1 MIEKTVVMEIGNSFS
16 KTQVNGNLVIP
27 DAPIGLVVF
36 AHGGSSGSDKSSL
49 RNQLIS
55 KILNDNNVGTLLF
68 DLLSEEEQESDVRAM
83 NLMCKIPGLTLNKF
97 NISLVAKRLIGASEW
112 INNYFGL
119 GKFKL
124 GYFGSST
131 GAAAALM
138 AATKY
143 NVEAIVSRGGR
154 TDLIDKQVLEQIVS
168 PCLFI
173 AGSYDKDVVRINKTT
188 MSQLRDITEKKI
200 EVINGA
206 SHLFEEEGKI
216 EQVANLAGAW
226 FKSNFKQHMKKSP

>member
-16 KTQVNGNLVIP
+16 KTQVNGKLVIP

-36 AHGGSSGSDKSSL
+36 AHGSGSDKSSL
-49 RNQLIS
+49 RNQLVSRIF
-55 KILNDNNVGTLLF
+55 NDNNVGTLLF
-68 DLLSEEEQESDVRAM
+68 DLLSEEEQQSDVRAM
-83 NLMCKIPGLTLNKF
+83 NLICKIPVLTLNKF
-97 NISLVAKRLIGASEW
+97 NIGLLAKRLIGASEW
-112 INNYFGL
+112 INNYSGL

-131 GAAAALM
+131 GAAAALV

-173 AGSYDKDVVRINKTT
+173 AGSYDKDMVRINKMT
-188 MSQLRDITEKKI
+188 MSQLHELTNKKM

-216 EQVANLAGAW
+216 EQVANLASAW
-226 FKSNFKQHMKKSP
+226 FKSNFNFEKHMKMSP

>member
-1 MIEKTVVMEIGNSFS
+1 MIEKTVVVDIGNSSS
-16 KTQVNGNLVIP
+16 KTQVKGNLVIP
-27 DAPIGLVVF
+27 EAPIGFVVF
-36 AHGGSSGSDKSSL
+36 AHGSGSDKTSL

-55 KILNDNNVGTLLF
+55 RILNDNNIGTLIF
-68 DLLSEEEQESDVRAM
+68 DLLCEEEQESDVRAM
-83 NLMCKIPGLTLNKF
+83 NLMCKVPGLTLNKF
-97 NISLVAKRLIGASEW
+97 NIGLLAKRLIGASEW
-112 INNYFGL
+112 INNYSGL

-131 GAAAALM
+131 GAAAALL

-154 TDLIDKQVLEQIVS
+154 TDLIDKRVLEQIVS

-173 AGSYDKDVVRINKTT
+173 AGSDDKNVVRINRTT
-188 MSQLRDITEKKI
+188 MSQLRNMTEKKM

-206 SHLFEEEGKI
+206 SHLFEEDGKI

-226 FKSNFKQHMKKSP
+226 FKTNFKQHMKMSP

>member
-1 MIEKTVVMEIGNSFS
+1 MIEKTVVMDIGNSFS
-16 KTQVNGNLVIP
+16 KTQVKGNLVIP
-27 DAPIGLVVF
+27 EAPIGFVVF
-36 AHGGSSGSDKSSL
+36 AHGSGSDKSSL

-55 KILNDNNVGTLLF
+55 RILNDNNIGTLLF

-97 NISLVAKRLIGASEW
+97 NIGLLAKRLIGASEW
-112 INNYFGL
+112 INNYSGL
-119 GKFKL
+119 GKFKI

-138 AATKY
+138 AATNY

-154 TDLIDKQVLEQIVS
+154 TDLIDKRVLEQIVS

-173 AGSYDKDVVRINKTT
+173 AGSDDNNVVRINKTT
-188 MSQLRDITEKKI
+188 MSQLRNMTEKKM

-206 SHLFEEEGKI
+206 SHLFEEDGKI

-226 FKSNFKQHMKKSP
+226 FKTNFKEHMKMSP

>member
-1 MIEKTVVMEIGNSFS
+1 MIEKTVVMDIGNSFS
-16 KTQVNGNLVIP
+16 KTQVNGNLAIP
-27 DAPIGLVVF
+27 EAPIGFVVF
-36 AHGGSSGSDKSSL
+36 AHGSGSDKSSL
-49 RNQLIS
+49 RNRLIS
-55 KILNDNNVGTLLF
+55 RILNDNNIGTLLF

-97 NISLVAKRLIGASEW
+97 NIGLLAKRLIGASEW
-112 INNYFGL
+112 INNYSGL

-131 GAAAALM
+131 GAAAALL
-138 AATKY
+138 AATNY

-154 TDLIDKQVLEQIVS
+154 TDLIDKRVLEQIVS

-173 AGSYDKDVVRINKTT
+173 AGSDDNNVVRINKTT
-188 MSQLRDITEKKI
+188 MSQLRNMTEKKM

-206 SHLFEEEGKI
+206 SHLFEEDGKI

-226 FKSNFKQHMKKSP
+226 FKTNFKEHMKMSP

>member
-16 KTQVNGNLVIP
+16 KTEVNGKLVIP

-36 AHGGSSGSDKSSL
+36 AHGSGSDKSSL

-55 KILNDNNVGTLLF
+55 RILNDNNVGTLLF

-83 NLMCKIPGLTLNKF
+83 NLMCKIPDLTLNKF
-97 NISLVAKRLIGASEW
+97 NIGLLAKRLIGASEW
-112 INNYFGL
+112 INNYSAP

-138 AATKY
+138 ASTKY

-154 TDLIDKQVLEQIVS
+154 TDLIDIQVLEQIVS

-188 MSQLRDITEKKI
+188 MSQLPNITEKKM
-200 EVINGA
+200 EVIYGA
-206 SHLFEEEGKI
+206 SLLFEEEGKI

-226 FKSNFKQHMKKSP
+226 FKSNFKQHMKISP

>member
-1 MIEKTVVMEIGNSFS
+1 MIEKTVVVDIGNSFS
-16 KTQVNGNLVIP
+16 KTQVKGNLVIP
-27 DAPIGLVVF
+27 EAPIGFVVF
-36 AHGGSSGSDKSSL
+36 AHGSGSDKTSL

-55 KILNDNNVGTLLF
+55 RILNDNNIGTLIF
-68 DLLSEEEQESDVRAM
+68 GLLSEEEQESDVRAM

-97 NISLVAKRLIGASEW
+97 NIGLLAKRLIGASEW
-112 INNYFGL
+112 INNYSGL

-131 GAAAALM
+131 GAAAALL

-154 TDLIDKQVLEQIVS
+154 TDLIDKRVLEQIVS

-173 AGSYDKDVVRINKTT
+173 AGSDDKNVVRINRTT
-188 MSQLRDITEKKI
+188 MSQLRNMTEKKM

-206 SHLFEEEGKI
+206 SHLFEEDGKI

-226 FKSNFKQHMKKSP
+226 FKTNFKQHMKMSP

>member
-1 MIEKTVVMEIGNSFS
+1 MIEKTVVVDIGNSFS
-16 KTQVNGNLVIP
+16 KIQVKGNLVIP
-27 DAPIGLVVF
+27 EAPIGFVVF
-36 AHGGSSGSDKSSL
+36 AHGSGSDKTSP

-55 KILNDNNVGTLLF
+55 RILNDNNIGTLIF
-68 DLLSEEEQESDVRAM
+68 DLLCEEEQESDVRAM
-83 NLMCKIPGLTLNKF
+83 NLMCKVPGLTLNKF
-97 NISLVAKRLIGASEW
+97 NIGLLAKRLIGASEW
-112 INNYFGL
+112 INNYSGL

-131 GAAAALM
+131 GAAAALL

-154 TDLIDKQVLEQIVS
+154 TDLIDKRVLEQIVS

-173 AGSYDKDVVRINKTT
+173 AGSDDKNVVRINRTT
-188 MSQLRDITEKKI
+188 MSQLRNMTEKKM

-206 SHLFEEEGKI
+206 SHLFEEDGKI

-226 FKSNFKQHMKKSP
+226 FKTNFKQHMKMSP

>member
-1 MIEKTVVMEIGNSFS
+1 M
-16 KTQVNGNLVIP
+16 L
-27 DAPIGLVVF
+27 
-36 AHGGSSGSDKSSL
+36 
-49 RNQLIS
+49 
-55 KILNDNNVGTLLF
+55 
-68 DLLSEEEQESDVRAM
+68 
-83 NLMCKIPGLTLNKF
+83 
-97 NISLVAKRLIGASEW
+97 AKRLIGASEW
-112 INNYFGL
+112 INNYSGL

-131 GAAAALM
+131 RAAAALM

-143 NVEAIVSRGGR
+143 NVEAIVSRDGR
-154 TDLIDKQVLEQIVS
+154 TDLANKLVLEQIVS

-188 MSQLRDITEKKI
+188 MSQLRDITEKKM

-226 FKSNFKQHMKKSP
+226 FKSNFKQRMKMSP

>member
-1 MIEKTVVMEIGNSFS
+1 MIEKTVVMDIGNSFS
-16 KTQVNGNLVIP
+16 KTQVKGNLVIP
-27 DAPIGLVVF
+27 EAPIGFVVF
-36 AHGGSSGSDKSSL
+36 AHGSGSDKSSL

-55 KILNDNNVGTLLF
+55 RILNDNNIGTLLF
-68 DLLSEEEQESDVRAM
+68 DLLSEEEQESDLRAM

-97 NISLVAKRLIGASEW
+97 NIDLLAKRLIGASEW
-112 INNYFGL
+112 INNYSGL
-119 GKFKL
+119 GKFKI

-138 AATKY
+138 AATNY

-154 TDLIDKQVLEQIVS
+154 TDLIDKRVLEQIVS

-173 AGSYDKDVVRINKTT
+173 AGSDDNNVVRINKTT
-188 MSQLRDITEKKI
+188 MSQLRNMTEKKM

-206 SHLFEEEGKI
+206 SHLFEEDGKI

-226 FKSNFKQHMKKSP
+226 FKTNFKEHMKMSP

>member
-1 MIEKTVVMEIGNSFS
+1 MIEKTVELHTDNSFS
-16 KTQVNGNLVIP
+16 QGQVKGNLVIP
-27 DAPIGLVVF
+27 GAPIGLVIF
-36 AHGGSSGSDKSSL
+36 AHGSGSGKSSL

-55 KILNDNNVGTLLF
+55 RILNENNIGTLLF
-68 DLLSEEEQESDVRAM
+68 DLLNEEEQESDVRAL
-83 NLMCKIPGLTLNKF
+83 NLMCRLPGLTLNKF
-97 NISLVAKRLIGASEW
+97 NIDLLAKRLIGATEW
-112 INNYFGL
+112 ITNYSDL

-138 AATKY
+138 AGTKH

-173 AGSYDKDVVRINKTT
+173 AGSDDKKVVRINKTT
-188 MSQLRDITEKKI
+188 MSQLRNVVDKKI

-206 SHLFEEEGKI
+206 SHLFEEAGKI
-216 EQVANLAGAW
+216 EQVAKLAGAW
-226 FKSNFKQHMKKSP
+226 FKTNFK

>member
-1 MIEKTVVMEIGNSFS
+1 MDIGNSFS
-16 KTQVNGNLVIP
+16 KTQVKGNLVIP
-27 DAPIGLVVF
+27 EAPIGFVLF
-36 AHGGSSGSDKSSL
+36 AHGSGSDKSSL

-55 KILNDNNVGTLLF
+55 RILNDNNIGTLLF
-68 DLLSEEEQESDVRAM
+68 DLSSEEEQESDLRAM
-83 NLMCKIPGLTLNKF
+83 NLMCKIPGLNLNKF
-97 NISLVAKRLIGASEW
+97 NIGLLAKRLIGASEW
-112 INNYFGL
+112 INNYSGL
-119 GKFKL
+119 GNFKL

-143 NVEAIVSRGGR
+143 NIDAIVSRGGR

-188 MSQLRDITEKKI
+188 MSQLRDITEKKM

-216 EQVANLAGAW
+216 EQVANLACAW
-226 FKSNFKQHMKKSP
+226 FKSNFKQHMKMSP

>member
-1 MIEKTVVMEIGNSFS
+1 MIEKTVVMEISNSFS
-16 KTQVNGNLVIP
+16 KTQVNGKLVIP
-27 DAPIGLVVF
+27 DAPNGLVVF
-36 AHGGSSGSDKSSL
+36 AHGSGSDKSSL
-49 RNQLIS
+49 RNQLVS
-55 KILNDNNVGTLLF
+55 RILNDNNVGTLLF
-68 DLLSEEEQESDVRAM
+68 DLLSEEEQQSDVRAM

-97 NISLVAKRLIGASEW
+97 NIDLLAKRLIEASEW
-112 INNYFGL
+112 INNYSGL

-124 GYFGSST
+124 GYFGTST

-154 TDLIDKQVLEQIVS
+154 TDLIDKQVLEHIVS

-188 MSQLRDITEKKI
+188 MSQLPNITEKKM

-216 EQVANLAGAW
+216 EQVANLACAW
-226 FKSNFKQHMKKSP
+226 FKSNFKQHMKMSP

>member
-36 AHGGSSGSDKSSL
+36 AHGSGSYKSSL

-68 DLLSEEEQESDVRAM
+68 DLLSEVEQESDVRAM

-97 NISLVAKRLIGASEW
+97 NISLLAKRLIGASEW
-112 INNYFGL
+112 INNYSGL

-154 TDLIDKQVLEQIVS
+154 TDLINKQVLEQIVS

-188 MSQLRDITEKKI
+188 MSQLRDITEKKM

>member
-1 MIEKTVVMEIGNSFS
+1 MIEKTVVVDIGNSSS
-16 KTQVNGNLVIP
+16 KTQVKGNLVIP
-27 DAPIGLVVF
+27 EAPIGFVVF
-36 AHGGSSGSDKSSL
+36 AHGSGSDKTSL

-55 KILNDNNVGTLLF
+55 RILNDNNIGTLIF
-68 DLLSEEEQESDVRAM
+68 DLLCEEEQESDVRAM
-83 NLMCKIPGLTLNKF
+83 KLMCKIPGLTLNKF
-97 NISLVAKRLIGASEW
+97 NIGLLAKRLIGASEW
-112 INNYFGL
+112 INNYSGL

-131 GAAAALM
+131 GAAAALL

-154 TDLIDKQVLEQIVS
+154 TDLIDKRVLEQIVS

-173 AGSYDKDVVRINKTT
+173 AGSDDKNVVRINRTT
-188 MSQLRDITEKKI
+188 MSQLRNMTEKKM

-206 SHLFEEEGKI
+206 SHLFEEDGKI

-226 FKSNFKQHMKKSP
+226 FKTNFKQHMKMSP

>member
-1 MIEKTVVMEIGNSFS
+1 MIEKTVVVDIGNSSS
-16 KTQVNGNLVIP
+16 KTQVKGNLVIP
-27 DAPIGLVVF
+27 EAPIGFVVF
-36 AHGGSSGSDKSSL
+36 AHGSGSDKTSL

-55 KILNDNNVGTLLF
+55 RILNDNNIGTLIF

-97 NISLVAKRLIGASEW
+97 NIGLLAKRLIGASEW
-112 INNYFGL
+112 INNYSGL

-131 GAAAALM
+131 GAAAALL

-154 TDLIDKQVLEQIVS
+154 TDLIDKRVLEQIVS

-173 AGSYDKDVVRINKTT
+173 AGSDDKNVVRINRTT
-188 MSQLRDITEKKI
+188 MSQLRNMTEKKM

-206 SHLFEEEGKI
+206 SHLFEEDGKI

-226 FKSNFKQHMKKSP
+226 FKTNFKQHMKMSP

>member
-36 AHGGSSGSDKSSL
+36 AHGSGSDKSSQ

-97 NISLVAKRLIGASEW
+97 NISLLAKRLIGASEW
-112 INNYFGL
+112 INNYSGL

-143 NVEAIVSRGGR
+143 NVEAIVSRRGR

-173 AGSYDKDVVRINKTT
+173 AGSDDKNVVRINKTT
-188 MSQLRDITEKKI
+188 MSQLRNITEKKM

-226 FKSNFKQHMKKSP
+226 FKTNFKQHMKMSP

>member
-16 KTQVNGNLVIP
+16 KTEVNGNLVIP

-36 AHGGSSGSDKSSL
+36 AHGSGSDKSSL

-55 KILNDNNVGTLLF
+55 RILNDNNFGTLLF

-97 NISLVAKRLIGASEW
+97 NISLLAKRLIGASEW
-112 INNYFGL
+112 INNYFAL

-154 TDLIDKQVLEQIVS
+154 TDLIDKRVLEQIVS

-173 AGSYDKDVVRINKTT
+173 AGSDDKNVVRINRTT
-188 MSQLRDITEKKI
+188 MSQLRNMTEKKM

-206 SHLFEEEGKI
+206 SHLFEEDGKI

-226 FKSNFKQHMKKSP
+226 FKTNFKQHMKMSP

>member
-1 MIEKTVVMEIGNSFS
+1 MIEKTVVVDIGNSFS
-16 KTQVNGNLVIP
+16 KIQVKGNLVIP
-27 DAPIGLVVF
+27 EAPIGFVVF
-36 AHGGSSGSDKSSL
+36 AHGSGSDKTSL

-55 KILNDNNVGTLLF
+55 RILNDNNIGTLIF
-68 DLLSEEEQESDVRAM
+68 DLLCEEEQESDVRAM

-97 NISLVAKRLIGASEW
+97 NIGLLAKRLIGASEW
-112 INNYFGL
+112 INNYSGL

-131 GAAAALM
+131 GAAAALL

-154 TDLIDKQVLEQIVS
+154 TDLIDKRVLEQIVS

-173 AGSYDKDVVRINKTT
+173 AGSDDKNVVRINRTT
-188 MSQLRDITEKKI
+188 MSQLRNMTEKKM

-206 SHLFEEEGKI
+206 SHLFEEDGKI

-226 FKSNFKQHMKKSP
+226 FKTNFKQHMKMSP

>member
-1 MIEKTVVMEIGNSFS
+1 MIEKTVVMDIGNSYS
-16 KTQVNGNLVIP
+16 KTQVNGNLIIP

-36 AHGGSSGSDKSSL
+36 AHGSGSDKSSL

-55 KILNDNNVGTLLF
+55 RILNESNVGTLLF

-97 NISLVAKRLIGASEW
+97 NIRLLAKRLIGASEW
-112 INNYFGL
+112 INNYSGL

-131 GAAAALM
+131 GAAAALI

-154 TDLIDKQVLEQIVS
+154 TDLIDKQMLEQIVS

-173 AGSYDKDVVRINKTT
+173 AGSDDMNVVRINKTT
-188 MSQLRDITEKKI
+188 MSQLRNITKKKM

-226 FKSNFKQHMKKSP
+226 FKSNFKQHMKMSP

>member
-1 MIEKTVVMEIGNSFS
+1 MIEKTVVMDIGNSYS
-16 KTQVNGNLVIP
+16 KTQVNGNLIIP

-36 AHGGSSGSDKSSL
+36 AHGSGSDKSSL

-55 KILNDNNVGTLLF
+55 RILNESNVGTLLF

-97 NISLVAKRLIGASEW
+97 NIRLLAKRLIGASEW
-112 INNYFGL
+112 INNYSGL

-143 NVEAIVSRGGR
+143 KVESIVSRGGR
-154 TDLIDKQVLEQIVS
+154 TDLIDKEMLEQIVS

-173 AGSYDKDVVRINKTT
+173 AGSDDKNVVRINKTT
-188 MSQLRDITEKKI
+188 MSQLCNITEKKM

-226 FKSNFKQHMKKSP
+226 FKSNFKQHMKMSP

>member
-1 MIEKTVVMEIGNSFS
+1 MIEKTVVMDIGNSFS
-16 KTQVNGNLVIP
+16 KTQVKGNLVIP
-27 DAPIGLVVF
+27 EAPIGFVVF
-36 AHGGSSGSDKSSL
+36 AHGSGSDKSSL

-55 KILNDNNVGTLLF
+55 RILNDNNIGTLLF
-68 DLLSEEEQESDVRAM
+68 DLLSEEEQESDLRAM

-97 NISLVAKRLIGASEW
+97 NIDLLAKRLIGASEW
-112 INNYFGL
+112 INNYSGL
-119 GKFKL
+119 GKFKI

-138 AATKY
+138 AATNY

-154 TDLIDKQVLEQIVS
+154 TDLIDKRVLEQIVS

-173 AGSYDKDVVRINKTT
+173 AGSDDNNVVRINKTT
-188 MSQLRDITEKKI
+188 MSQLSNMTEKKM

-206 SHLFEEEGKI
+206 SHLFEEDGKI

-226 FKSNFKQHMKKSP
+226 FKTNFKEHMKMSP

>member
-36 AHGGSSGSDKSSL
+36 AHGSGSDKSSL

-55 KILNDNNVGTLLF
+55 RILNDNNIGTLLF
-68 DLLSEEEQESDVRAM
+68 DLLSEEEQESDVRAT

-97 NISLVAKRLIGASEW
+97 NIALLAKRLIGASEW
-112 INNYFGL
+112 INNKYSGL

-124 GYFGSST
+124 GYIGSST

-154 TDLIDKQVLEQIVS
+154 TDLIDKRVLEQIVS
-168 PCLFI
+168 PCFFI
-173 AGSYDKDVVRINKTT
+173 VGSDDKNVVRINKTT
-188 MSQLRDITEKKI
+188 ISQLPNITEKKWKLLMALRI
-200 EVINGA
+200 C
-206 SHLFEEEGKI
+206 L
-216 EQVANLAGAW
+216 
-226 FKSNFKQHMKKSP
+226 KKKEK

>member
-1 MIEKTVVMEIGNSFS
+1 MIEKTIVMDIGNSFS
-16 KTQVNGNLVIP
+16 KTQVKGNLVIP
-27 DAPIGLVVF
+27 EAPIGFVLF
-36 AHGGSSGSDKSSL
+36 AHGSGSDKSSL

-55 KILNDNNVGTLLF
+55 RILNDNNIGTLLF

-83 NLMCKIPGLTLNKF
+83 NLMCKIPGLNLNRF
-97 NISLVAKRLIGASEW
+97 NIGLLAKRLIAASEW
-112 INNYFGL
+112 INNYSGL

-131 GAAAALM
+131 GAASALM

-173 AGSYDKDVVRINKTT
+173 AGSDDKNVVRINKTS
-188 MSQLRDITEKKI
+188 MSQLSNMTEKKL

-226 FKSNFKQHMKKSP
+226 FKASFKQHMKMSP

>member
-1 MIEKTVVMEIGNSFS
+1 MIIM
-16 KTQVNGNLVIP
+16 LV
-27 DAPIGLVVF
+27 L
-36 AHGGSSGSDKSSL
+36 SS
-49 RNQLIS
+49 
-55 KILNDNNVGTLLF
+55 

-97 NISLVAKRLIGASEW
+97 NISLLAKRLIGASEW
-112 INNYFGL
+112 INNYSAL

-173 AGSYDKDVVRINKTT
+173 AGSDDKNVVRINKTT
-188 MSQLRDITEKKI
+188 MSQSRDITEKKM

-226 FKSNFKQHMKKSP
+226 FKSNFKQHMKMSP

>member
-1 MIEKTVVMEIGNSFS
+1 MIEKTVVMDIGNSFS
-16 KTQVNGNLVIP
+16 KTQVKGNLVIP
-27 DAPIGLVVF
+27 EAPIGFVVF
-36 AHGGSSGSDKSSL
+36 AHGSGSDKSSL

-55 KILNDNNVGTLLF
+55 RILNDNNIGTLLF

-97 NISLVAKRLIGASEW
+97 NIDLLAKRLIGASEW
-112 INNYFGL
+112 INNYSGL
-119 GKFKL
+119 GKFKI

-138 AATKY
+138 AATNY

-154 TDLIDKQVLEQIVS
+154 TDLIDKRVLEQIVS

-173 AGSYDKDVVRINKTT
+173 AGSDDNNVVRINKTT
-188 MSQLRDITEKKI
+188 MSQLSNMTEKKM

-206 SHLFEEEGKI
+206 SHLFEEDGKI

-226 FKSNFKQHMKKSP
+226 FKTNFKEHMKMSP

>member
-36 AHGGSSGSDKSSL
+36 AHGSGSDKSSL

-55 KILNDNNVGTLLF
+55 RILNDNNVGTLLF

-97 NISLVAKRLIGASEW
+97 NIGLLAKRLIG
-112 INNYFGL
+112 NNYFGL

-143 NVEAIVSRGGR
+143 N
-154 TDLIDKQVLEQIVS
+154 
-168 PCLFI
+168 
-173 AGSYDKDVVRINKTT
+173 
-188 MSQLRDITEKKI
+188 
-200 EVINGA
+200 
-206 SHLFEEEGKI
+206 
-216 EQVANLAGAW
+216 
-226 FKSNFKQHMKKSP
+226 

>member
-1 MIEKTVVMEIGNSFS
+1 MIEKTVVVDIGNSSS
-16 KTQVNGNLVIP
+16 KTQVKGNLVIP
-27 DAPIGLVVF
+27 EAPIGFVVF
-36 AHGGSSGSDKSSL
+36 AHGSGSDKTSL

-55 KILNDNNVGTLLF
+55 RILNDNNIGTLIF
-68 DLLSEEEQESDVRAM
+68 DLLCEEEQESDVRAM

-97 NISLVAKRLIGASEW
+97 NIGLLAKRLIGASEW
-112 INNYFGL
+112 INNYSGL

-131 GAAAALM
+131 GAAAALL

-154 TDLIDKQVLEQIVS
+154 TDLIDKRVLEQIVS

-173 AGSYDKDVVRINKTT
+173 AGSDDKNVVRINRTT
-188 MSQLRDITEKKI
+188 MSQLRNMTEKKM

-206 SHLFEEEGKI
+206 SHLFEEDGKI

-226 FKSNFKQHMKKSP
+226 FKTNFKQHMKMSP

>member
-1 MIEKTVVMEIGNSFS
+1 MA
-16 KTQVNGNLVIP
+16 QVPEVQRTY
-27 DAPIGLVVF
+27 
-36 AHGGSSGSDKSSL
+36 GS
-49 RNQLIS
+49 
-55 KILNDNNVGTLLF
+55 
-68 DLLSEEEQESDVRAM
+68 
-83 NLMCKIPGLTLNKF
+83 
-97 NISLVAKRLIGASEW
+97 
-112 INNYFGL
+112 
-119 GKFKL
+119 
-124 GYFGSST
+124 
-131 GAAAALM
+131 
-138 AATKY
+138 TKY

-188 MSQLRDITEKKI
+188 MSQLRDITEKKM

-226 FKSNFKQHMKKSP
+226 FKSNFKQHMKMSP

>member
-1 MIEKTVVMEIGNSFS
+1 MIEKTVVVDIGNSFS
-16 KTQVNGNLVIP
+16 KTQVKGNLVIP
-27 DAPIGLVVF
+27 EAPIGFVVF
-36 AHGGSSGSDKSSL
+36 AHGSGSDKTSL

-55 KILNDNNVGTLLF
+55 RILNDNNIGTLIF
-68 DLLSEEEQESDVRAM
+68 DLLCEEEQESDVRAM
-83 NLMCKIPGLTLNKF
+83 NLMCKVPGLTLNKF
-97 NISLVAKRLIGASEW
+97 NIGLLAKRLIGASEW
-112 INNYFGL
+112 INNYSGL

-131 GAAAALM
+131 GAAAALL

-154 TDLIDKQVLEQIVS
+154 TDLIDKRVLEQIVS

-173 AGSYDKDVVRINKTT
+173 AGSDDKNVVRINRTT
-188 MSQLRDITEKKI
+188 MSQLRNMTEKKM

-206 SHLFEEEGKI
+206 SHLFEEDGKI

-226 FKSNFKQHMKKSP
+226 FKTNFKQHMKMSP

>member
-1 MIEKTVVMEIGNSFS
+1 VIEKTVVIEIGNSFS
-16 KTQVNGNLVIP
+16 KTQVNGKLVIP
-27 DAPIGLVVF
+27 DVPIGLVVF
-36 AHGGSSGSDKSSL
+36 AHGSGSDKSSL

-55 KILNDNNVGTLLF
+55 EILNDNNVGTLLF

-97 NISLVAKRLIGASEW
+97 NISLLAKRLIGASEW
-112 INNYFGL
+112 INNYSGL
-119 GKFKL
+119 GKIKL

-154 TDLIDKQVLEQIVS
+154 TDLINKQVLEQIVS

-188 MSQLRDITEKKI
+188 MSQLRDITEKKM

-226 FKSNFKQHMKKSP
+226 FKSNFKEHMKMSP

>member
-1 MIEKTVVMEIGNSFS
+1 MIQKTVVMEIGNSFS

-36 AHGGSSGSDKSSL
+36 AHGSGSDKSSS

-55 KILNDNNVGTLLF
+55 RILNDNNVGTLLF

-97 NISLVAKRLIGASEW
+97 NISLLAKRLIGASEW
-112 INNYFGL
+112 INNYSGL

-173 AGSYDKDVVRINKTT
+173 AGSDDKNVVRINKTT
-188 MSQLRDITEKKI
+188 MSQLCNMTEKKM

-226 FKSNFKQHMKKSP
+226 FQINFKQPLKMSP

>member
-36 AHGGSSGSDKSSL
+36 AHGSGSDKSSL

-55 KILNDNNVGTLLF
+55 RILNDNNVGTLLF

-97 NISLVAKRLIGASEW
+97 NIGLLAKRLIGASEW
-112 INNYFGL
+112 INNYSGL

-154 TDLIDKQVLEQIVS
+154 TDLIDQQVLEQIVS

-173 AGSYDKDVVRINKTT
+173 AGSYDKDVVRINKMT

-226 FKSNFKQHMKKSP
+226 FKSNFKQRMKMSP

>member
-1 MIEKTVVMEIGNSFS
+1 MIEKTVVVDIGNSFS
-16 KTQVNGNLVIP
+16 KTQVKGNLVIP
-27 DAPIGLVVF
+27 EAPIGFVVF
-36 AHGGSSGSDKSSL
+36 AHGSGSDKTSL

-55 KILNDNNVGTLLF
+55 RILNDNNIGTLIF
-68 DLLSEEEQESDVRAM
+68 DLLCEEEQESDVRAM

-97 NISLVAKRLIGASEW
+97 NIGLLAKRLIGASEW
-112 INNYFGL
+112 INNYSGL

-131 GAAAALM
+131 GAAAALL

-154 TDLIDKQVLEQIVS
+154 TDLIDKRVLEQIVS

-173 AGSYDKDVVRINKTT
+173 AGSDDKNVVRINRTT
-188 MSQLRDITEKKI
+188 MSQLRNMTEKKM

-206 SHLFEEEGKI
+206 SHLFEEDGKI

-226 FKSNFKQHMKKSP
+226 FKTNFKQHMKMSP